1 MYKKQIKKSIN
12 IPFEVKTDKMLI
24 KNFEKLKQLKIKK
37 KKIKKKNI
45 IVCYCGSGVTACN
58 IIFVL
63 TLLGIKEVKLYDGS
77 WAEWGKIK

>member
-1 MYKKQIKKSIN
+1 
-12 IPFEVKTDKMLI
+12 MLLRI
-24 KNFEKLKQLKIKK
+24 WS
-37 KKIKKKNI
+37 
-45 IVCYCGSGVTACN
+45 YGCN